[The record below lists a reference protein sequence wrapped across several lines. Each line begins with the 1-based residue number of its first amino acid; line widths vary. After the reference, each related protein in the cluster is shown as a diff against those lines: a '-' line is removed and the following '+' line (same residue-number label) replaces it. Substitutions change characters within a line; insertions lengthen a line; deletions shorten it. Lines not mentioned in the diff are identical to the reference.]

1 MNLIESCTKT
11 EIDLI
16 KKAGIIVENK
26 DYTREELKKCETEII
41 EYIMSQSSKNGN
53 ISNLRN
59 QYENIFSKISIK

>member
-1 MNLIESCTKT
+1 MNLIENCTKT

-16 KKAGIIVENK
+16 KKAGIIIENK